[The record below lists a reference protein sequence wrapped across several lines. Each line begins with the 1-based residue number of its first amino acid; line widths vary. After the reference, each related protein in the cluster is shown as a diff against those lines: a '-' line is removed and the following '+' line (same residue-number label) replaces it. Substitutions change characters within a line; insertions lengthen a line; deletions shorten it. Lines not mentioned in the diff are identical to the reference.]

1 MSGGAF
7 NWLKTGGIGPKSRK
21 QAEIR
26 LFDLLKILSIGRET
40 VAGGYGPG
48 FARNGYR

>member
-1 MSGGAF
+1 MDGGAF
-7 NWLKTGGIGPKSRK
+7 NWLKTGGIGRKSRK

-40 VAGGYGPG
+40 VGGRVGPG